1 MVDYP
6 PSREKRLPFQEKYW
20 SQLFIIHPFARVS
33 FERRN
38 PISTKYRNRSRRG
51 IRRFTF
57 RLEIGEE
64 RGEKKG
70 EEDWRV
76 GEETY
81 RSCRHRRGVGSC
93 VPRVITG
100 FPVVTHQRWRIP
112 LNPAGLQAFG
122 RPFGRR
128 HGHGVSRHTG
138 GFNAN

>member
-1 MVDYP
+1 MKNGFL
-6 PSREKRLPFQEKYW
+6 S
-20 SQLFIIHPFARVS
+20 
-33 FERRN
+33 ERN
-38 PISTKYRNRSRRG
+38 IGANCLLYTLSLEHHSKEETRSRRNIG
-51 IRRFTF
+51 IGRDEGIDDSLFGWK
-57 RLEIGEE
+57 LERKEE
-64 RGEKKG
+64 RKG
-70 EEDWRV
+70 REEDWRV

>member
-1 MVDYP
+1 MEPIVYYTPFRSNIIRKKKPDLDEI
-6 PSREKRLPFQEKYW
+6 SESVETRDSTIHFSVGNWRGKRRE
-20 SQLFIIHPFARVS
+20 
-33 FERRN
+33 
-38 PISTKYRNRSRRG
+38 
-51 IRRFTF
+51 
-57 RLEIGEE
+57 
-64 RGEKKG
+64 KG

>member
-1 MVDYP
+1 MKNGFL
-6 PSREKRLPFQEKYW
+6 S
-20 SQLFIIHPFARVS
+20 
-33 FERRN
+33 ERN
-38 PISTKYRNRSRRG
+38 IGANCLLYTLSLEYHSKEETRSRRNIG
-51 IRRFTF
+51 IGRDEGIDDSLFGWK
-57 RLEIGEE
+57 LERKEE
-64 RGEKKG
+64 RKG
-70 EEDWRV
+70 REEDWRV